1 MATNSNNASAAK
13 TMSMEFGML
22 KFSSADFMPS
32 GIIQALHSTNV
43 AGMIP
48 VKLGCTVQSILVS
61 QLLNLNFTPNEA
73 L

>member
-1 MATNSNNASAAK
+1 
-13 TMSMEFGML
+13 
-22 KFSSADFMPS
+22 
-32 GIIQALHSTNV
+32 V